1 MQIAVTHTINEVL
14 PKLEKFSSKQAPFS
28 IAKALTR
35 IAVKARTNAN
45 KATRQYFDR
54 PVPFTQRAFKF
65 KSANKQ
71 TLEAMVYA
79 DRLQARYLAFGIL
92 GGARRLKGFERKFG
106 EDQAV
111 VPTRNIKVNSS
122 GNIPLSTIKRLQSQ
136 PKRYFVGTPTGGNR
150 PAGVYERTNK
160 NTKLRALA
168 IFKEQNPKYR
178 KRLPL
183 EDIVA
188 KTVKRHF
195 AAELTQAY
203 REAIRTAR

>member
-1 MQIAVTHTINEVL
+1 MQITVTHTIKEVL
-14 PKLEKFSSKQAPFS
+14 PKLDKFSSKQAPFS

-65 KSANKQ
+65 KAANKQ
-71 TLEAMVYA
+71 TLTAMVYA
-79 DRLQARYLAFGIL
+79 DRIQSRYLAFGIL

-106 EDQAV
+106 QDDAA
-111 VPTRNIKVNSS
+111 VPTRNIKVNSA
-122 GNIPLSTIKRLQSQ
+122 GNVPLSTIKRIQAQ
-136 PKRYFVGTPTGGNR
+136 PGRYLIGKPAGGNR

-160 NTKLRALA
+160 NTKLRALM
-168 IFKEQNPKYR
+168 IFKDQKPRYR

-183 EDIVA
+183 EDVVA
-188 KTVKRHF
+188 KTVRRHF
-195 AAELTQAY
+195 ANELTQAY